1 MSDFSVF
8 VDSDDTS
15 SERRISPHWSI
26 AVLKEKLWPITGIPP
41 DSQILSI
48 PYVSEDDLVGS
59 FNIEPLSVLRIQD
72 RRPKGQRPNYT
83 DDSNVD
89 KFELSTEEYES
100 RTDSVLAFKKRNHLG
115 RFDPNAA
122 TKEEEIHKEVL
133 DSGLVV
139 GARCRVEGES
149 DRRGTIRFIGQ
160 VPQIPSGGIWVGVE
174 YDEPVGKNDG
184 SLHGSRYFEARNNF
198 GGFLKPAKVLVG
210 DFPPREI
217 EDELLQSEDEI

>member
-15 SERRISPHWSI
+15 SERRISPQWTI
-26 AVLKEKLWPITGIPP
+26 AVLKQKLWPITGIPP

-48 PYVSEDDLVGS
+48 PYTSEEDVVGS
-59 FNIEPLSVLRIQD
+59 FGIEPLSVLKVGD

-83 DDSNVD
+83 DDSNVN
-89 KFELSTEEYES
+89 KFELTSEEYES
-100 RTDSVLAFKKRNHLG
+100 RTDSVLAFKKRNQLG
-115 RFDPNAA
+115 RFDPDAA
-122 TKEEEIHKEVL
+122 TREEDLLAELH

-149 DRRGTIRFIGQ
+149 DRRGTVRFIGH

-184 SLHGSRYFEARNNF
+184 SMQGVIYFKTKHNY
-198 GGFLKPAKVLVG
+198 GGFLRSAKVMVG
-210 DFPPREI
+210 DFPPRQI
-217 EDELLQSEDEI
+217 EDELLDSEDEI